1 MSSAPTL
8 SDAGQGVLADNED
21 GTTTDVTAVA
31 TETPHG
37 LAAHSH
43 IGGRTVGVKSHLH
56 GVGSADLAD
65 HPVPSGREE
74 NWRFTPLRRLRGL
87 EVDLPFDGV
96 MTDEHLDVRVPDGV
110 SVSRVSGAEAVAL
123 KGIAGQFPTDRPSA
137 RAWNAS
143 TTVLLVDIPARAEL
157 TEPVILTFVGAS
169 AAKVSSGHVVI
180 RVGAQAVAQ
189 VVMVHEGSTTLAD
202 NVEIVV
208 GDGAKLQFASLEEWA
223 SDSVH
228 LSHHHIKVG
237 RDATVQHTALTFGGD
252 LVRVVGTVSYDGPG
266 GDAQLTGLYFA
277 DAGQHLEHRLFVDHS
292 QPHCTSRALY
302 KGALQGQKAHTV
314 WIGDVLIRKAAV
326 GTDTY
331 EMNRNLILTE
341 GARADSVPNLEI
353 ETGEIVGAGHA
364 SATGRFDD
372 EQLFYLLSRGIPPE
386 VAKRLVVRGFFGEV
400 LLRIGIP
407 VVRERAAQII
417 ERELAIAGI

>member
-1 MSSAPTL
+1 VSSAPPL
-8 SDAGQGVLADNED
+8 IRPEASDLED
-21 GTTTDVTAVA
+21 GTTDVSAVA

-43 IGGRTVGVKSHLH
+43 VGGRTVGVKSHLH
-56 GVGSADLAD
+56 GVGSTDLAD

-87 EVDLPFDGV
+87 EVDTPFDHV
-96 MTDEHLDVRVPDGV
+96 MTDENLTIRVPDGV
-110 SVSRVSGAEAVAL
+110 AVSRVVGPEVDKL
-123 KGIAGQFPTDRPSA
+123 KGIAGQLPTDRPSA

-143 TTVLLVDIPARAEL
+143 TSVLLIDIPPQLEL
-157 TEPVILTFVGAS
+157 SEPVVLTFVGQS
-169 AAKVSSGHVVI
+169 ARTVSAGHVVV
-180 RVGAQAVAQ
+180 RVGALASAQ

-208 GDGAKLQFASLEEWA
+208 GDGARLQFASLEEWA
-223 SDSVH
+223 SDAVH

-292 QPHCTSRALY
+292 KPHCTSRALY
-302 KGALQGQKAHTV
+302 KGALQGRKAHTV
-314 WIGDVLIRKAAV
+314 WIGDVLIRKAAE

-407 VVRERAAQII
+407 LVRERAAQII